1 MIKKAMLSLVWF
13 LTVPPAHAEKMT
25 EAQQFGMLAGV
36 ALACGSTTALYKYEE
51 IASRYFANTTPNETV
66 EKELKNQY
74 VRTKVIG
81 YREQKLKMSD
91 CGSTLNRFMQMPLM
105 QFKLFSDG
113 SLQTPQGQYILP
125 RGQRQFNPA
134 AQKIY

>member
-1 MIKKAMLSLVWF
+1 MMKNLFLF
-13 LTVPPAHAEKMT
+13 LTWVLTIPPAHAEKMT

-51 IASRYFANTTPNETV
+51 IVSRYFANTAPNETV

-74 VRTKVIG
+74 VRTKVVG

-91 CGSTLNRFMQMPLM
+91 CGSTLNSFMRMPLM

-113 SLQTPQGQYILP
+113 TLQTPQGQYILP
-125 RGQRQFNPA
+125 RGQRQVNPA
-134 AQKIY
+134 AQRIY